1 MITQNTL
8 KKINTV
14 STRLKI
20 AVALNV
26 SEQTVIRYITENH
39 ENLTKAAALKV
50 IREETGFTDIEILE
64 SEARATA

>member
-1 MITQNTL
+1 MITQAAL

-20 AVALNV
+20 AVALSV
-26 SEQTVIRYITENH
+26 SEQTIIRYITENH

-50 IREETGFTDIEILE
+50 IRETTGLNDSEILE
-64 SEARATA
+64 DSKVIA